1 MRASTAAAAT
11 PGMSP
16 VLRGACEKS
25 ACSVLSVL
33 RREAPAG
40 TLHRCGWPTPPCDT
54 GQRSSIQTH
63 P

>member
-40 TLHRCGWPTPPCDT
+40 TLHRCPRLADT
-54 GQRSSIQTH
+54 AV
-63 P
+63 